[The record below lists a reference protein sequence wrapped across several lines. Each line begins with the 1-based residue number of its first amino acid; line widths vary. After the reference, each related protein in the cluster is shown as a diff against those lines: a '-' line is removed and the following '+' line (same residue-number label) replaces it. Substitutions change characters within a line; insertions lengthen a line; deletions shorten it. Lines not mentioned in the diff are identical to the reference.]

1 MPVNLTIEDIAR
13 AAGVSVSTVSRI
25 INDKPDVAVATRT
38 RVQQIIDELGY
49 RPHSQAQSLAAGKS
63 RTIAL
68 LFPSNHTGFT
78 QLELDFFIGAA
89 EAAAER
95 GYFFNLMTGP
105 MADTDLLKL
114 YRSAN
119 FEGTIL
125 MQICLHDARVE
136 SLRAHHYPFVMIG
149 RCQDN
154 TGLSY
159 IDLDFEAGIQMA
171 FDYLHDLGHQ
181 RIGFIAAPQ
190 ALLAQGY
197 GPAVRSLWGYE
208 RVLAAYGWSP
218 LVREAERGLDDMYA
232 ATVDLLKEQ
241 PDLTAV
247 VTMYG
252 GSVSAII
259 RAAQDSGRCVPDDFS
274 VIAIA
279 STRLSELMM
288 PRLTAIDFPTGEVGY
303 RAAQLL
309 LDKLQ
314 GVRLQSEQIVLAPQ
328 LVVRESTGP
337 APAM

>member
-25 INDKPDVAVATRT
+25 LNDKPDVAVATRI
-38 RVQQIIDELGY
+38 RVQQLIDELGY

-95 GYFFNLMTGP
+95 NYFFNLMTGQ
-105 MADTDLLKL
+105 MAETDLLNL

-125 MQICLHDARVE
+125 MQIHLHDERVE
-136 SLRAHHYPFVMIG
+136 SVRAHDYPFVMIG
-149 RCQDN
+149 RCEDN

-171 FDYLHDLGHQ
+171 FEYLISLGHQ
-181 RIGFIAAPQ
+181 RIGFLASP
-190 ALLAQGY
+190 ALLREQGY
-197 GPAVRSLWGYE
+197 GPAVRSMWGYE
-208 RVLAAYGWSP
+208 RVLAEQGWTP
-218 LVREAERGLDDMYA
+218 LVREAERGLDGVYA
-232 ATVDLLKEQ
+232 ATVDLLNEQ
-241 PDLTAV
+241 PNLTAI

-252 GSVSAII
+252 GSVSSII
-259 RAAQDSGRCVPDDFS
+259 RAAQDHGRCIPDDFS
-274 VIAIA
+274 VMGIA
-279 STRLSELMM
+279 STRLSQLMM
-288 PRLTAIDFPTGEVGY
+288 PQLTAIDFPTGEVGY

-314 GVRLQSEQIVLAPQ
+314 GVPLTTEQILLAPQ

-337 APAM
+337 APKA